1 VDPIQER
8 PGFDPD
14 RRESGRVFRGQPAP
28 DERKRFIFDGSH
40 VASTAT
46 MPPAKLARSVDKT
59 ARTSDTWVGQLCSFD
74 GVTMMS
80 SYEEKAARV
89 AEAPKRRARLRRRT
103 LGVVMVEYTFLLV
116 GFGVPVILAT
126 TAAGI
131 TMISAYGTIR
141 NDLLHKGP

>member
-1 VDPIQER
+1 
-8 PGFDPD
+8 
-14 RRESGRVFRGQPAP
+14 
-28 DERKRFIFDGSH
+28 
-40 VASTAT
+40 
-46 MPPAKLARSVDKT
+46 
-59 ARTSDTWVGQLCSFD
+59 
-74 GVTMMS
+74 MMS

-103 LGVVMVEYTFLLV
+103 LGVVMLEYTFLLV